1 MVEKRAFWQDN
12 NEIRSPQVLIM
23 LRRAVLLIAMASMAA
38 VLADAQ
44 QQKDQNQQTKPA
56 DPDVLILKAPAPPPD
71 QPQMKPELKADD
83 LQKRAKLTEPT
94 KMKLMQLLDAE
105 LAHTRKILPLGEKN
119 TTITPDGLVKP
130 ADSALFQSAQVH
142 GGAKVG
148 DRVQVTNIAF
158 RDRSVY
164 VEINGGPK
172 KKTKWYNHISISA
185 GGGGTAAPDDSSGGG
200 ATGSAVTLQFAKYV
214 PEMTGEELEKL
225 LSPVLDFS
233 VKSASQVYI
242 DTMPPK
248 VKEAMKKHEVLV
260 GMNKDMVVMAKDRPE
275 QKVRDKDANGKDY
288 EDWIYGAPP
297 KDVTFVRFRGD
308 EVVQVKIA
316 RVGQEMIVKTQKEVD
331 VKDGVVAMSTLAA
344 SNSPQDVK
352 TDPGVQPQTP
362 TKKPTLRR
370 EGEQPDPTVNR
381 GPQPG
386 TGQKP
391 SDHGDEPQW
400 GSDKDKDS
408 NSQDQPKPPE

>member
-1 MVEKRAFWQDN
+1 MAALLAASQEQKDN
-12 NEIRSPQVLIM
+12 N
-23 LRRAVLLIAMASMAA
+23 
-38 VLADAQ
+38 Q
-44 QQKDQNQQTKPA
+44 QSKPA
-56 DPDVLILKAPAPPPD
+56 DPDVLILKAPDPPPD
-71 QPQMKPELKADD
+71 QQQMKPALRAED
-83 LQKRAKLTEPT
+83 LQKREKLSEGT

-105 LAHTRKILPLGEKN
+105 LAHTRKVLPLGDKN
-119 TTITPDGLVKP
+119 TVITPEGLVKP
-130 ADSALFQSAQVH
+130 GDAALFQSAQVH

-158 RDRSVY
+158 HDKSVY

-172 KKTKWYNHISISA
+172 KKTKWYNHISIGGA
-185 GGGGTAAPDDSSGGG
+185 GGATPISDNPGA

-225 LSPVLDFS
+225 LSPVLDFT

-248 VKEAMKKHEVLV
+248 IKEAMKKHEVLV

-288 EDWIYGAPP
+288 EEWIYGAPP

-308 EVVQVKIA
+308 EVVRVEIA

-344 SNSPQDVK
+344 STSPQDVK
-352 TDPGVQPQTP
+352 TDQGPQPQTP
-362 TKKPTLRR
+362 TKRPTLRR
-370 EGEQPDPTVNR
+370 EGEGPDPSVQR
-381 GPQPG
+381 APQPG
-386 TGQKP
+386 TGQAP
-391 SDHGDEPQW
+391 SDHSDEPQW
-400 GSDKDKDS
+400 GSDKDS
-408 NSQDQPKPPE
+408 NSQDQPKPPQ

>member
-1 MVEKRAFWQDN
+1 MVEKRSFWQDN
-12 NEIRSPQVLIM
+12 NEIRSPQVLTM

-44 QQKDQNQQTKPA
+44 QQKDQNQQAKPA
-56 DPDVLILKAPAPPPD
+56 DPDVLVLKAPAPPPD
-71 QPQMKPELKADD
+71 QPQMKPDLRADD
-83 LQKRAKLTEPT
+83 LQKREKLTEST

-119 TTITPDGLVKP
+119 TVITPDGLVKP
-130 ADSALFQSAQVH
+130 NDAALFQAAQVH

-158 RDRSVY
+158 KDRSVY

-185 GGGGTAAPDDSSGGG
+185 SGAGTPQADDSGGG
-200 ATGSAVTLQFAKYV
+200 AATGSAVTLQFAKYV

-260 GMNKDMVVMAKDRPE
+260 GMNKDMVVMAKERPE

-288 EDWIYGAPP
+288 EEWIYGAPP

-308 EVVQVKIA
+308 EVVRVEIA

-362 TKKPTLRR
+362 TKRPTLRR
-370 EGEQPDPTVNR
+370 EGEQPDPSVNR
-381 GPQPG
+381 APQPG
-386 TGQKP
+386 TGQTP
-391 SDHGDEPQW
+391 SDHGDDPQ
-400 GSDKDKDS
+400 
-408 NSQDQPKPPE
+408 

>member
-1 MVEKRAFWQDN
+1 MVEKRSFWRDN
-12 NEIRSPQVLIM
+12 NDIRSPQVLIM
-23 LRRAVLLIAMASMAA
+23 LRRAVLLIAMASTAA

-56 DPDVLILKAPAPPPD
+56 DPDVLILKAPTPPPD

-83 LQKRAKLTEPT
+83 LQKREKLTEST

-105 LAHTRKILPLGEKN
+105 LAHTRKILPLGDKN
-119 TTITPDGLVKP
+119 TVITSEGLVKP
-130 ADSALFQSAQVH
+130 NDAALFQVAQAH

-148 DRVQVTNIAF
+148 DRVLVTNVTF
-158 RDRSVY
+158 HERSVY

-172 KKTKWYNHISISA
+172 KKTKWYNHISISGA
-185 GGGGTAAPDDSSGGG
+185 GGGTPVNDNPGA

-214 PEMTGEELEKL
+214 PEMTGDELEKL

-260 GMNKDMVVMAKDRPE
+260 GMNKDMVVMAKERPD

-288 EDWIYGAPP
+288 EEWIYGAAP

-308 EVVQVKIA
+308 EVIQVKIA

-331 VKDGVVAMSTLAA
+331 VKDGVVAMSTLQA
-344 SNSPQDVK
+344 STSPQDVK

-370 EGEQPDPTVNR
+370 EGDQPDPSVTR
-381 GPQPG
+381 SPQPG
-386 TGQKP
+386 TGQTP
-391 SDHGDEPQW
+391 SDHNDEPQW
-400 GSDKDKDS
+400 GSDKDG
-408 NSQDQPKPPE
+408 NSQSQPKPPE